1 MGAVSTPYGGAC
13 TLIYTVTF
21 NPSLDYVVYMKEF
34 AAGAI
39 NRAEQEM
46 IYPGGKGINVSLVL
60 GHLGVPTKMFGFVAG
75 FTGQEIER
83 LAKEHGGDCDFIH
96 LDAGWSRI
104 NLKVSA
110 ADETAVNGMGP
121 HIPEDKL
128 NALLA
133 QIDALQEGDTLV
145 LAGNIPSDIPNDIYE
160 NILKR
165 LDGKGILTVVDAT
178 GDLLK
183 NVIKYKPFLIKPNI
197 EELGELFHVTLR
209 TDEEVTISAKQLQA
223 MGARNVL
230 VSLGGDGAL
239 LISEDGAVHRMKA
252 PKGTLV
258 NSVGAGDSM
267 VAGFLAGYASS
278 HGDVEEALKM
288 GVSAGSASA
297 FHEWLATN
305 EQIQAIY
312 DTL

>member
-1 MGAVSTPYGGAC
+1 M
-13 TLIYTVTF
+13 IYTVTF
-21 NPSLDYVVYMKEF
+21 NPSLDYVVQMNKF
-34 AAGAI
+34 TAGAI
-39 NRAEQEM
+39 NRAETERL
-46 IYPGGKGINVSLVL
+46 YPGGKGINVSLVL
-60 GHLGVPTKMFGFVAG
+60 GNLQVPSKMLGFVAG

-83 LAKEHGGDCDFIH
+83 LARANGGDCDFIH
-96 LDAGWSRI
+96 LDTGWSRI

-121 HIPEDKL
+121 QIPQDKL
-128 NALLA
+128 QALLE
-133 QIDALQEGDTLV
+133 QLDALQAGDTVV
-145 LAGNIPSDIPNDIYE
+145 LAGSIPHDIPDDIYE
-160 NILKR
+160 HILQR
-165 LDGKGILTVVDAT
+165 LEGKGIQAVVDAT

-197 EELGELFHVTLR
+197 DELGELFHVILR
-209 TDEEVTISAKQLQA
+209 KDEEVIVSAKQLQA

-239 LISEDGAVHRMKA
+239 LVSEEGTVYRMKA
-252 PKGTLV
+252 PQGTLV

-278 HGDVEEALKM
+278 QGNVEEALKV

-297 FHEWLATN
+297 FHDWLATK
-305 EQIQAIY
+305 EQIEAVYQSIS
-312 DTL
+312 

>member
-1 MGAVSTPYGGAC
+1 M
-13 TLIYTVTF
+13 IYTVTF
-21 NPSLDYVVYMKEF
+21 NPSLDYVVSMPEF
-34 AAGAI
+34 TAGAI

-60 GHLGVPTKMFGFVAG
+60 GHLQIPNKMLGFVAG

-83 LAKEHGGDCDFIH
+83 LAQVHGGDCDFIH

-121 HIPEDKL
+121 TIPQEKL
-128 NALLA
+128 DELLD
-133 QIDALQEGDTLV
+133 QIDMLQDGDTLV
-145 LAGNIPSDIPNDIYE
+145 LAGSIPSGIPDDMYE
-160 NILKR
+160 QILKR
-165 LDGKGILTVVDAT
+165 MDGKDIRAVVDAT

-197 EELGELFHVTLR
+197 EELGELFHAMLR
-209 TDEEVTISAKQLQA
+209 TDEEVIISAKQLQSI
-223 MGARNVL
+223 GARNVL
-230 VSLGGDGAL
+230 VSLGGDGAIL
-239 LISEDGAVHRMKA
+239 VSEDGNVHRMKA

-267 VAGFLAGYASS
+267 VAGFLAGYTASQ
-278 HGDVEEALKM
+278 GEFDEALKL

-297 FHEWLATN
+297 FHEWLATAP
-305 EQIQAIY
+305 QIQAVY
-312 DTL
+312 DTLC